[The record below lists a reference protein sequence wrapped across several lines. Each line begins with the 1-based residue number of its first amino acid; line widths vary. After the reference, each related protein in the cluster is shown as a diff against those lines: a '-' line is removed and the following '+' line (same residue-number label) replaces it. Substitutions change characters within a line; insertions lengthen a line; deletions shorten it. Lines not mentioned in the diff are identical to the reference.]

1 MSKEK
6 NMSAWEKNMSAWRW
20 SDEIIPEIVED
31 YFNDFTQEKDIRK
44 LKRNLDVLL
53 DENAPNNLETC
64 DIFLR
69 DQPDILELV
78 RKKLIQKSI
87 EIDIQIQ
94 EENRKEKQQNKREY
108 IQTLS
113 EGRETLMKEANAAG
127 FSSLVEYLLF
137 LQIVDKNPSILT
149 NNEVSS
155 DIAPTSAD
163 SVPGDDIVLG
173 ETSSNTD
180 TPDNTDESPS
190 DSASDNP
197 DTTPKYELTDEVNVN
212 PYGQTLHRIRALK
225 DFGNVH
231 AGDLGGWIE
240 SENNLSQTGN
250 CWVYDDAEVF
260 DNAQVTEDA
269 KILGHARVFNNAR
282 IHGTAKVYGSAEIY
296 HNAHIH
302 GNAKIWNYA
311 NIYGNAEI
319 CGDARICN
327 SVYVCGDARVCNNTH
342 LWGDMTINH

>member
-6 NMSAWEKNMSAWRW
+6 KIPAWKW
-20 SDEIIPEIVED
+20 SDKIIPEIVES
-31 YFNDFTQEKDIRK
+31 YFNHLTQEKDIRK
-44 LKRNLDVLL
+44 LSRNLDVLL
-53 DENAPNNLETC
+53 DENAPNHLEAC
-64 DIFLR
+64 DIMLR
-69 DQPDILELV
+69 DQPDVLELV

-87 EIDIQIQ
+87 EVSIQIQ
-94 EENRKEKQQNKREY
+94 EENRQEKQQNKKQY
-108 IQTLS
+108 VQSLS
-113 EGRETLMKEANAAG
+113 NGREAFIKEANAAG

-137 LQIVDKNPSILT
+137 LQVVDKNPSILT
-149 NNEVSS
+149 DSKISS
-155 DIAPTSAD
+155 DIALTTTD
-163 SVPGDDIVLG
+163 SVSEDNIVLG

-180 TPDNTDESPS
+180 TPDNTDESTS

-225 DFGNVH
+225 DFGKVY

-302 GNAKIWNYA
+302 GNAKIWNHA
-311 NIYGNAEI
+311 HIYGNAEI
-319 CGDARICN
+319 CGNARVCN
-327 SVYVCGDARVCNNTH
+327 IVYVCGDTRVCDNTH